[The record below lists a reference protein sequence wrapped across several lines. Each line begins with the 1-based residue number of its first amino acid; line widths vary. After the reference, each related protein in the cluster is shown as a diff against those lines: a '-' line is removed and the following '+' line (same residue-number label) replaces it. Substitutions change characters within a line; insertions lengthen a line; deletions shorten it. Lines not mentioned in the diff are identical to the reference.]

1 MVVNALVPILVSAIL
16 AGFFG
21 ALKYYSNTIGPEPE
35 KFELKKFLPIITISV
50 LVSVGF
56 AFGAGDMLN
65 ADQIVEYL
73 TANFTLVMF
82 VNTVYTMIL
91 KKYPNALDFLIP

>member
-1 MVVNALVPILVSAIL
+1 M

-35 KFELKKFLPIITISV
+35 KFEIKKFLPIITISV
-50 LVSVGF
+50 IVSVGF
-56 AFGAGDMLN
+56 AVGAGDMLN
-65 ADQIVEYL
+65 ADQVVEYL

-82 VNTVYTMIL
+82 VNTIYGMIL
-91 KKYPNALDFLIP
+91 KKYPNALSFLTP